1 MITSRS
7 QRSPSSASASSYSTR
22 VTAAQ
27 SAFRF
32 PAARTSRFRSASLA
46 PAAAPAAAASSAPLS
61 PPDPTRRFPGPSA
74 VRSAIVRSCAASRTG
89 CSQRSNA
96 ASMSSHPS
104 GACGGG

>member
-46 PAAAPAAAASSAPLS
+46 PAAAPPAAAASS

-104 GACGGG
+104 GA

>member
-46 PAAAPAAAASSAPLS
+46 PAAAPAAAAAASS

-104 GACGGG
+104 GA